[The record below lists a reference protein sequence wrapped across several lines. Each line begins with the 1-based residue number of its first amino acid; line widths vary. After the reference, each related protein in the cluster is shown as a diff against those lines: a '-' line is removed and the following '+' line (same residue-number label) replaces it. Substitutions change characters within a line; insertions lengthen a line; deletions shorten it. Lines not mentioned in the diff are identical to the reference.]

1 MMPLRIIFEEA
12 FAKSSSLPRSYYNSN
27 NVNFDFEYYNRI
39 FGTYFRYNTKY
50 IKKIKKYSYNILIT
64 LELFSATKVFFIKP
78 EVISKDDYL
87 SMNDENIKIYF
98 LSFTEITYGGLGK
111 VKLL

>member
-1 MMPLRIIFEEA
+1 MSISILNITI
-12 FAKSSSLPRSYYNSN
+12 
-27 NVNFDFEYYNRI
+27 EYLART
-39 FGTYFRYNTKY
+39 FGTVQSILT
-50 IKKIKKYSYNILIT
+50 KIKKYILILIT
-64 LELFSATKVFFIKP
+64 LKLFSATKVFFIKP